1 MIGPPGSGKSM
12 LAARL
17 PTILPPLTP
26 AELLEV
32 SMIASVAGVI
42 ENGALTNRRPFR
54 APHHSAIDAGA
65 GRRRLA
71 RAAGRGLA
79 RASRRAV
86 PRRAA
91 GIPAAGARRAAP
103 AARDRRGRDRARQPP
118 RHLSGALHA
127 GGGDESVPLRPRVRS
142 GLYLPARAE
151 RALRRRIPGA
161 AVGPA
166 ARPHRSH
173 IEVPAVDRRRPDPA
187 AAGRRQ
193 PRGRAPASR
202 APAPCSSSA
211 MPRSALPASRTN
223 AAAPADRA
231 GGGRAARQHAGSR
244 CCATPP
250 TPCGFRRAA
259 ITGCCGWRARSPTS
273 TARKKSAACIWPRR
287 CPIAR

>member
-17 PTILPPLTP
+17 PTILPPLDAGRAAGSLDDRLGRRRDRKRRAHQQAAVP
-26 AELLEV
+26 RA
-32 SMIASVAGVI
+32 ASFGV
-42 ENGALTNRRPFR
+42 
-54 APHHSAIDAGA
+54 DAGA

-71 RAAGRGLA
+71 RAAGRSLA

-103 AARDRRGRDRARQPP
+103 AARNRRGRDRPRQPP

-142 GLYLPARAE
+142 RIYLPARAE
-151 RALRRRIPGA
+151 HALRRRISDA

-166 ARPHRSH
+166 ARPHRSQH
-173 IEVPAVDRRRPDPA
+173 RGAGRHRRRPDPA

-193 PRGRAPASR
+193 QRGRRPRGAGARRADSN
-202 APAPCSSSA
+202 A
-211 MPRSALPASRTN
+211 MPRSALPASPPMRRPPPTCWRMSRGPT
-223 AAAPADRA
+223 AP
-231 GGGRAARQHAGSR
+231 GLL

-259 ITGCCGWRARSPTS
+259 ITGCCGWRARSPIS

-287 CPIAR
+287 CPTAR